1 MKTER
6 YGSRGYSPDL
16 RSRLKSDYGSCCTS
30 CHGTHQTPR
39 IPANSSL
46 GKFAVSCRVLES
58 DRAEVQTP
66 NAYLEAL
73 EKDIQMAEA
82 GDPAARVRVA
92 VRYERGQ
99 EFSQNCFEALGLYRK
114 AADQD
119 TFILQIDILGKVASF
134 QGS

>member
-1 MKTER
+1 
-6 YGSRGYSPDL
+6 
-16 RSRLKSDYGSCCTS
+16 
-30 CHGTHQTPR
+30 
-39 IPANSSL
+39 
-46 GKFAVSCRVLES
+46 VSCPVLES

-82 GDPAARVRVA
+82 GDAAAPVRVA

-99 EFSQNCFEALGLYRK
+99 EFSQNSFEALGLYRK
-114 AADQD
+114 ATDQD

-134 QGS
+134 QGSYDVIPV